1 MDENNPKLNTEL
13 ISYTQA
19 LHDAVFSVGTF
30 KPKFNPGSGKVFSD
44 ELSILGSAFLSD
56 QSKSLVTCAH
66 VVDNLLKQ
74 PLELAGLLVVGYK
87 RQFYR
92 AVVNIIDHQHDLAI
106 LKIVDKF
113 DVSITGLKI
122 SNNEPIQSDSV
133 CWAGFPLGNFLL
145 NQLHDPTYNEGVIG
159 IAKRED
165 VNLGRKY
172 IQVSGVVVGGYS
184 GSPVI
189 NKKSGEVVGVVSSGP
204 ENTGIFMA
212 VSFEHLRSL
221 IDLTES

>member
-1 MDENNPKLNTEL
+1 MENNKEKQVSGKSHAV
-13 ISYTQA
+13 I

-30 KPKFNPGSGKVFSD
+30 KPKFNPGNGKVFSD
-44 ELSILGSAFLSD
+44 ELSILGTAFLTG
-56 QSKSLVTCAH
+56 QSRKLVTCAH
-66 VVDNLLKQ
+66 VVDSLLKQ

-87 RQFYR
+87 GQFYR

-113 DVSITGLKI
+113 DVQIEGLKI
-122 SNNEPIQSDSV
+122 SQREPIQSEPV
-133 CWAGFPLGNFLL
+133 AWAGFPLGNYLL

-159 IAKRED
+159 IANRED
-165 VNLGRKY
+165 ANLGRKY

-189 NKKSGEVVGVVSSGP
+189 SKDSGEIVGVVSNGP

-212 VSFEHLRSL
+212 VSFQHLQSL
-221 IDLTES
+221 ISLTES